1 MLLAM
6 SAATVVAAASAAAA
20 VGTFLAYVFSL
31 HRSELRA
38 ARVEALALAETR
50 GEIIIDLQAALESL
64 ERRHEDSKR
73 DSERRILDLQHELA
87 RDHAE
92 AREQAYR
99 MHRFYAT
106 ALTELLKDVRT
117 DLEAVPP
124 DVSGALG
131 RIRELLPDDERPAA

>member
-1 MLLAM
+1 MLLAT

-64 ERRHEDSKR
+64 ERRHEESRR
-73 DSERRILDLQHELA
+73 DCDRRVLELQRTLA
-87 RDHAE
+87 RESME

-99 MHRFYAT
+99 MHRFYGT

-117 DLEAVPP
+117 DLEMVPP
-124 DVSGALG
+124 NVAGALG
-131 RIRELLPDDERPAA
+131 RIRELLPDERPAA